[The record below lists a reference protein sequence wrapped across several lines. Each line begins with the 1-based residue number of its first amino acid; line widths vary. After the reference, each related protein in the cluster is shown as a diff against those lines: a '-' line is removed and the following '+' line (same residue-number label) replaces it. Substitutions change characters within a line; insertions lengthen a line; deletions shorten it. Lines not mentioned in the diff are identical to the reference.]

1 MLLFRSHARISLRLV
16 GGQFPTELVT
26 HAPSLL
32 LAVVV
37 VGLLMTTWQL
47 VQVVLVVLSIASRR
61 ALCSSLHQQ

>member
-1 MLLFRSHARISLRLV
+1 V

-37 VGLLMTTWQL
+37 VGLLMTARQL
-47 VQVVLVVLSIASRR
+47 AALALVD
-61 ALCSSLHQQ
+61 